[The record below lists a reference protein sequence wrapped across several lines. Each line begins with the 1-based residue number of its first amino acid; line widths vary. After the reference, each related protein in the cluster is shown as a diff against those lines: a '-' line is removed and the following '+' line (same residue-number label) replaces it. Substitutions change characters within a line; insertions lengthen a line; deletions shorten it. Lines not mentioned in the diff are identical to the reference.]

1 MNASKHR
8 ITEIGV
14 FKSEVGL
21 ERKQLPVMQNL
32 CSYYT
37 PEVLRHVLLPIISH
51 ASGKQDRISLRALDW
66 LVTNYCKKHPIMYM
80 LKNGACGER
89 VINMYTEYKAWL
101 SKYRR
106 THFDPFRRKHKL
118 TFTLDGQVYA
128 TTVGQLN
135 FMFWASRYGVIDYAK
150 AHIRNIE
157 QDHALTMKNKQQQQ
171 QQQQQHQHHQENG
184 EMKKKRRQLSQAPC
198 QKVLL
203 FADQVSVGFQPSG
216 ST

>member
-1 MNASKHR
+1 MNNTTSKRR

-14 FKSEVGL
+14 FKSEDGL
-21 ERKQLPVMQNL
+21 ERKQLPLMANL
-32 CSYYT
+32 CAYYT
-37 PEVLRHVLLPIISH
+37 PEVLRRVLLPIISH
-51 ASGKQDRISLRALDW
+51 TGKQDRISLRALDW

-80 LKNGACGER
+80 LKHGACGER

-118 TFTLDGQVYA
+118 TFSLDGQVYA

-135 FMFWASRYGVIDYAK
+135 FMYWASRYGVIAYATT
-150 AHIRNIE
+150 HIEVIE
-157 QDHALTMKNKQQQQ
+157 QDHACTMKAKQ
-171 QQQQQHQHHQENG
+171 EAVATSCGG
-184 EMKKKRRQLSQAPC
+184 ESTNKKKRRQLSQAPC

-203 FADQVSVGFQPSG
+203 FADRVSVGFQPRDAGVVSK
-216 ST
+216 